1 MTVKR
6 WLAWL
11 SPILT
16 ALILAGGIATLL
28 RADSMSGSA
37 GTSIDLSACVTTTA
51 NSLCDRVAEIGG
63 ADSGSAVTS
72 NSYLDRLLRVSAL
85 SASDTAGSLSKIT
98 FDNNRFIVG
107 TALSSPTANSI
118 GDNVQYLKQTALAG
132 TETAS
137 SIGRITYDN
146 TRFLMGTAISGA
158 TTNSIADLVNK
169 FAKADLGGAI
179 TTDSALDRIRIWKSI
194 QQGTVT
200 CSSCTS
206 LTSTATITS
215 VTAANSIVINNGCD
229 YTTAP
234 DANSLYRMDLTNAT
248 TVTITRRG
256 TGSAT
261 VTCNYTVLEF
271 K

>member
-1 MTVKR
+1 MKR

-51 NSLCDRVAEIGG
+51 DSLCDRVTEIGG

-85 SASDTAGSLSKIT
+85 SASDTANSLSKIT

-194 QQGTVT
+194 QQGTVAYP
-200 CSSCTS
+200 
-206 LTSTATITS
+206 LNSTATTFTGTITA
-215 VTAANSIVINNGCD
+215 VTLANSYVLHSGC
-229 YTTAP
+229 TVAE
-234 DANSLYRMDLTNAT
+234 SLTGSSLFRIDLTNTT
-248 TVTITRRG
+248 TVTFTRSN
-256 TGSAT
+256 TQAEPAQ
-261 VTCNYTVLEF
+261 TCGFVVVEY